1 MIMKRVKKILKKTYI
16 LNSNKIAIDI
26 SLLSGSHTFK
36 AHGLISEA
44 SDLATLT
51 GILLSHIGN
60 FLEFLLLRIVVKF
73 PVSTY
78 GGFA

>member
-1 MIMKRVKKILKKTYI
+1 MIIKRVKRILKKTYI
-16 LNSNKIAIDI
+16 LNSNKVTNDI
-26 SLLSGSHTFK
+26 SLFSGSHTFE
-36 AHGLISEA
+36 AHGLTSEA

-60 FLEFLLLRIVVKF
+60 FLEFLLLRIVVKY